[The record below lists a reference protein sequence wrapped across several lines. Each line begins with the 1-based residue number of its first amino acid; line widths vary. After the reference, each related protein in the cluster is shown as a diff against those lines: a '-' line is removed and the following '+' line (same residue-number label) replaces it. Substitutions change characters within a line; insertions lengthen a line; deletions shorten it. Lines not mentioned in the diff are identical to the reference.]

1 MDEITIQ
8 APAKLNL
15 TLDVLG
21 RRADGYH
28 DLKMVMQSITLADRL
43 TLRPGQTPGIQV
55 SSSFHF
61 LPTGEKN
68 LAGKAAV
75 CFYQALGRPA
85 RDLDIAITKH
95 VPVCAGM
102 AGGSSD
108 AAAVL
113 RALNQLEGSPFSP
126 EELAHVGEGVGSD
139 VPYCV
144 LGCTALAQGRGEVLT
159 PLSPL
164 PHCWVVA
171 CKPDFPVSTPEL
183 FARIKAAV
191 PEAVV
196 GAGTLLTPAMVKAAK
211 AAGAVFGV
219 APGFDPAVL
228 AAAREAGL
236 EMVPGIATASELSQ
250 ALTAGV
256 KMVKFFPA
264 EAAGG
269 VKMIKNLLGAFRF
282 TGVTFMPT
290 GGVNLSNVAD
300 YLAVPEIVCCGGT
313 WIVPKDALAKGDWAV
328 IEKLAADAAA
338 LVRARA

>member
-1 MDEITIQ
+1 MELIE
-8 APAKLNL
+8 
-15 TLDVLG
+15 
-21 RRADGYH
+21 
-28 DLKMVMQSITLADRL
+28 
-43 TLRPGQTPGIQV
+43 TLRKAGIIPVIVIEDAEQAV
-55 SSSFHF
+55 SLARALVKGG
-61 LPTGEKN
+61 LPVLEVT
-68 LAGKAAV
+68 
-75 CFYQALGRPA
+75 FR
-85 RDLDIAITKH
+85 T
-95 VPVCAGM
+95 
-102 AGGSSD
+102 
-108 AAAVL
+108 AAA
-113 RALNQLEGSPFSP
+113 AD
-126 EELAHVGEGVGSD
+126 AI
-139 VPYCV
+139 
-144 LGCTALAQGRGEVLT
+144 
-159 PLSPL
+159 
-164 PHCWVVA
+164 
-171 CKPDFPVSTPEL
+171 
-183 FARIKAAV
+183 ARIKAAV

-338 LVRARA
+338 FVRARA